1 MNARANL
8 NWISLYVLYKLEIV
22 GSFKDSRLNECWVK
36 IFKSLYNIHRRHRKL
51 SLSSWFSLSFQRNR
65 GPSFQAKRINNFLF
79 DPKRTLD
86 PKLFVFDRGAPS
98 SFVCIEID
106 EKIDWTDYSDTLA
119 PSKKRASLWRV
130 LLHLCIYSGRYFP
143 VRSDERN
150 GRVAIRAGGV
160 HATKEAR
167 TIIRTISWPLSR
179 RSRVPL
185 ARSLVCI
192 QRKGPYHSYKL

>member
-1 MNARANL
+1 MVGPSTIKASLLKKLELFEERDMNARANL

-119 PSKKRASLWRV
+119 PSKKRHKGLPCGVCCYIFAFIV
-130 LLHLCIYSGRYFP
+130 DVIFPSGRTREMDGWRYA
-143 VRSDERN
+143 
-150 GRVAIRAGGV
+150 RVACTRQ
-160 HATKEAR
+160 KRQE
-167 TIIRTISWPLSR
+167 L
-179 RSRVPL
+179 
-185 ARSLVCI
+185 
-192 QRKGPYHSYKL
+192 